1 MTDKV
6 SSKKRSW
13 MMGRIKSKNTA
24 PELQLRKFIF
34 SMGFRYRVHYKKL
47 PGSPDIVFLGRKK
60 VIFVHGCFWHGHPN
74 CKASK
79 LPETHIEFWKNK
91 ISSNQERDINN
102 VKKLENMGWKV
113 LIVWQ
118 CELKEISNMTD
129 KIRAFLAE

>member
-6 SSKKRSW
+6 SSEKRSW
-13 MMGRIKSKNTA
+13 MMGRIRSKNTA
-24 PELQLRKFIF
+24 PELQLRKLIF

-60 VIFVHGCFWHGHPN
+60 VIFVHGCFWHGHSN

-79 LPETHIEFWKNK
+79 LPETHTEFWKNK

-102 VKKLENMGWKV
+102 IKKLENMGWKV